1 MKINKK
7 TIAKEFASQL
17 LMYSNMVDYCEFT
30 LKDDEKES
38 IWRAKGRAVQEL
50 AMIIFGV
57 DDMSVYWRK
66 ELIEN
71 LDKIANSK

>member
-50 AMIIFGV
+50 AMIIFGI
-57 DDMSVYWRK
+57 DHMSVYWRK

-71 LDKIANSK
+71 LEKIAQG